1 MFFLKKYLAT
11 HVHQDDLVTVEDEVK
26 RLKAF
31 QSANDEEAER
41 KRKDIL
47 TMARQE
53 RLKANGDRSSDD
65 EISITRSRPINK
77 EPDDIDNDDDDDD
90 DFSMRTTQKRTQS
103 SSSAAAT
110 ARSATASSRGRG
122 RGRGRAKATATIT
135 PRGKRKPF

>member
-1 MFFLKKYLAT
+1 MKKFLAA

-47 TMARQE
+47 IMARQE
-53 RLKANGDRSSDD
+53 RLKANGGRSSDD
-65 EISITRSRPINK
+65 EISVTRSRPMNN

-103 SSSAAAT
+103 SSSAAA

-122 RGRGRAKATATIT
+122 RGRGRAKATSTAT